1 VLTFVELQQEVDA
14 RMRHGDRFSDVE
26 DELIEPCRLS
36 QEAKAALW
44 LYGFAFADPADH
56 GAGERSPVSP
66 PPG

>member
-1 VLTFVELQQEVDA
+1 MLTFVELQQEVDA
-14 RMRHGDRFSDVE
+14 RMRHGDRFSEVE

-56 GAGERSPVSP
+56 GTGELSPDAP
-66 PPG
+66 PMG